1 MILAA
6 AGTPQN
12 SGILIPVIY
21 SGKMLKKFY
30 ERTVVAAIANT
41 EYEGEIKDKG
51 DKVVIRTIP
60 DIEVFDYVKNS
71 QLSVQLPETGVIEL
85 EIDHAHYFN
94 FLIDDIDKFQSDLD
108 FGERWTADGAEKIKK
123 RQDTVILGDIYADAA
138 SCNQGAT
145 AGKITAGFNLGTAGT
160 PLALTKDNITDFIVD
175 LGTVLDETDTPDEER
190 KLTLPAWATALIK
203 KSDLKD
209 ASLAGDGTSILRNG
223 RVGMVDRF
231 EIFQSNLLS
240 SVVDGANRAFNAI
253 ANHKQALTYAA
264 QISKMETKP
273 AESSFGYF
281 TRTLMVYGYKVTNP
295 DQLVHA
301 YIRKG

>member
-1 MILAA
+1 MLPTA

-12 SGILIPVIY
+12 SGILIPVVY
-21 SGKMLKKFY
+21 AGKMLKKLY
-30 ERTVVAAIANT
+30 ERTVVAAISNT
-41 EYEGEIKDKG
+41 DYEGEIKDHG
-51 DKVVIRTIP
+51 DKVMIRTIP
-60 DIEVFDYVKNS
+60 DIEVHDYVKHGKLN
-71 QLSVQLPETGVIEL
+71 VQMPESGLVEL
-85 EIDHAHYFN
+85 EIDKGHYFN
-94 FLIDDIDKFQSDLD
+94 FLIDDVDKFQSDLD
-108 FGERWTADGAEKIKK
+108 FAEKWTGDGAEKIKK
-123 RQDTVILGDIYADAA
+123 RQDTVILSDVYADAA
-138 SCNQGAT
+138 TYNQGAT
-145 AGKITAGFNLGTAGT
+145 AGKITAGFNLGTAGA
-160 PLALTKDNITDFIVD
+160 PLALTSTNILDFIVD
-175 LGTVLDETDTPDEER
+175 LGTVLDETDTPDDER

-240 SVVDGANRAFNAI
+240 SVVDGPHRAFNAI
-253 ANHKQALTYAA
+253 ANHKIALTYAA

-273 AESSFGYF
+273 AESTFGYF

-301 YIRKG
+301 YIRRG